1 MKLKPFEGTMSST
14 AKSNSN
20 PKNEY
25 LQEEI
30 LEKRKNLHKKGSKC
44 IRNKTPMRTKVRK
57 MNRKVLERK

>member
-1 MKLKPFEGTMSST
+1 MSWT

-30 LEKRKNLHKKGSKC
+30 LEKRKNLHKKGNKC

-57 MNRKVLERK
+57 MNRKVLEKK